1 MKKVFILTILLAT
14 TFTAVQAQ
22 TKYISSGKVY
32 YERRINQLRVIE
44 EEEENSWTAEM
55 KKIYPRFVNDNF
67 VLAFNNERS
76 VFRLEKENL
85 QNKYLWGTKPS
96 EDEVTVQHLTQNRV
110 AVQREVFEQTYL
122 ITDSSRNLEWV
133 ITGETR
139 EIAGYEC
146 RKAVTRIC
154 DSVYVVAFYTD
165 DILVSSGP
173 ESFGGLPGMILG
185 LAIPRMYATWFATK
199 VEIGN
204 PTTAELNPKQ
214 KGKKVSWAQL
224 NTELG
229 KALKDWGKYGAKNI
243 WKASL

>member
-1 MKKVFILTILLAT
+1 MKKLLILFTLVT
-14 TFTAVQAQ
+14 TFAVAQAQ

-32 YERRINQLRVIE
+32 YERRVNQLRVIE
-44 EEEENSWTAEM
+44 EEGDDSWTAEIL
-55 KKIYPRFVNDNF
+55 KVYPRFVNDHF
-67 VLAFNNERS
+67 MLAFNNERS
-76 VFRLEKENL
+76 VFRLEKENA
-85 QNKYLWGTKPS
+85 QNKYMWGTKPS
-96 EDEVTVQHLTQNRV
+96 EDEVTVQHLTQDRV
-110 AVQREVFEQTYL
+110 MVQREVFEQTYL
-122 ITDSSRNLEWV
+122 ITDSIRKLEWV

-185 LAIPRMYATWFATK
+185 LAIPRMYTTWFATK
-199 VEIGN
+199 VEIGT
-204 PTTAELNPKQ
+204 PSAPELNPKQ

-224 NTELG
+224 NAELG

>member
-1 MKKVFILTILLAT
+1 MQKLLFLIIG
-14 TFTAVQAQ
+14 FTAVFTADAQ
-22 TKYISSGKVY
+22 TKYISTGKVY

-44 EEEENSWTAEM
+44 EEEENSWTEEM
-55 KKIYPRFVNDNF
+55 KKIYPRFVNDQF

-76 VFRLEKENL
+76 VFRLEKENTN
-85 QNKYLWGTKPS
+85 NKYLWGTKPS
-96 EDEVTVQHLTQNRV
+96 EDEVTVQQLTQDKV

-122 ITDSSRNLEWV
+122 ISDSIRKLDWV

-139 EIAGYEC
+139 EIAGYAC

-185 LAIPRMYATWFATK
+185 LAIPRMYATWFATR
-199 VEIGN
+199 VEIGV
-204 PTTAELNPKQ
+204 PSAAELNPKQ

>member
-1 MKKVFILTILLAT
+1 MKKLLLFFIGITPFAT
-14 TFTAVQAQ
+14 AQAQ
-22 TKYISSGKVY
+22 TRYISSGKVY
-32 YERRINQLRVIE
+32 YERRINQLRVME
-44 EEEENSWTAEM
+44 EEEENSWTAEI

-67 VLAFNNERS
+67 VLSFSNDRS
-76 VFRLEKENL
+76 VFRLEKENP

-96 EDEVTVQHLTQNRV
+96 EDEVTVQQLSNNKV
-110 AVQREVFEQTYL
+110 MVQREVFEQTYL
-122 ITDSSRNLEWV
+122 VTDSIRKLEWV

-199 VEIGN
+199 VETGA
-204 PTTAELNPKQ
+204 PPVSELNPKQ
-214 KGKKVSWAQL
+214 KGKKVTWAQL